1 MSEPSDTM
9 REGVKPAMTTIAG
22 IAVSRGFAAG
32 PVFVHRPD
40 EGLSVPEYEIAPDRV
55 LAELARFHAARAET
69 RAQIEALSAKLRER
83 GEAAAEIFDNHLVM
97 LEDASILGSVERHV
111 RSDRI
116 NAEAAVR
123 RTASSFRDVFG
134 RMKDPYLRER
144 VRDVDDIERRILS
157 NLMGTSAN
165 AFAQIR
171 EPVIVVA
178 ADLTPSETVAL
189 PRGLVLGF
197 ATDRGSSTSHV
208 ALLARALG
216 IPAVVG
222 LGDVVARVKPGDD
235 VLLDGTNG
243 AVTVNPDLPTCAEFA
258 RLVHRER
265 ELLALV
271 EEDRGRLG
279 ATKDGAPVK
288 FCANV
293 QPGVPMGGIAAF
305 GAQGV
310 GLYRSEYLW
319 LGGDREPTED
329 EQAAAYSDAVRAA
342 AAMGADARVV
352 FRALDLGGDK
362 LMRGAKS
369 HEANPFLGCRSIR
382 WLLAHRDAFRT
393 QVRAILRASAVGP
406 SAIMWPMVATAQEL
420 RAANDLLRRVKDE
433 LREEGVPFDENLP
446 VGCMIEIPAAALCAD
461 QLAREVDFFS
471 IGTNDLVQYAM
482 AADRGN
488 DLVSYLYQP
497 SHPAVVRMV
506 DMTVRAAR
514 EAGIPVSVCGETA
527 SDPVLGVLWL
537 GLGVSA
543 LSMSASYIP
552 VLRKVVRALT
562 SAEIKDMA
570 DMARRLCADRSASEI
585 YAACREYIVSKV
597 PQLEEIQSFFTAL

>member
-1 MSEPSDTM
+1 MSQSSDTM
-9 REGVKPAMTTIAG
+9 REGVQPAMTTIAG

-40 EGLSVPEYEIAPDRV
+40 EQLVVPEYEIAPDRV
-55 LAELARFHAARAET
+55 LAELARFHAARTET
-69 RAQIEALSAKLRER
+69 RAQVEALAAKLRDR
-83 GEAAAEIFDNHLVM
+83 GESAAEIFDNHLVM
-97 LEDASILGSVERHV
+97 LDDASIVGSVEQ
-111 RSDRI
+111 RI
-116 NAEAAVR
+116 RNERLNAEAALR
-123 RTASSFRDVFG
+123 RTAAGFRDVFG

-144 VRDVDDIERRILS
+144 VRDVDDIERRMLGV
-157 NLMGTSAN
+157 LLGKTAN
-165 AFAQIR
+165 AFAQIQ
-171 EPVIVVA
+171 EPVILVA

-222 LGDVVARVKPGDD
+222 LGDVVSRVKPGDE

-243 AVTVNPDLPTCAEFA
+243 AVTVNPDLPTCADFA
-258 RLVHRER
+258 RLVLRER
-265 ELLALV
+265 ELLALL
-271 EEDRGRLG
+271 EEDRGLAG

-288 FCANV
+288 FCANI

-319 LGGDREPTED
+319 LGGEREPTEE
-329 EQAAAYSDAVRAA
+329 EQTAAYSDAVRAVSA
-342 AAMGADARVV
+342 LGPDARVV

-362 LMRGAKS
+362 LMRGVKS
-369 HEANPFLGCRSIR
+369 REANPFLGCRSIR
-382 WLLAHRDAFRT
+382 WLLLHREAFRT
-393 QVRAILRASAVGP
+393 QVRAILRASALGP

-420 RAANDLLRRVKDE
+420 RDANEMLRHVKDE
-433 LREEGVPFDENLP
+433 LRAEGVPFDEKLP
-446 VGCMIEIPAAALCAD
+446 VGCMVEIPAAALCAD

-471 IGTNDLVQYAM
+471 VGTNDLVQYAM

-497 SHPAVVRMV
+497 AHPAVIRLV
-506 DMTVRAAR
+506 DMTVKAAAA
-514 EAGIPVSVCGETA
+514 AGIPVAVCGETA
-527 SDPVLGVLWL
+527 SDPVLGLLWL
-537 GLGVSA
+537 GLGVSE

-562 SAEIKDMA
+562 AAEIRDMA
-570 DMARRLCADRSASEI
+570 EMARRLCADRSAAEI
-585 YAACREYIVSKV
+585 YAACREYLVSRV